1 MKKTILSILFSIC
14 APALW
19 AGDLS
24 NKLEAAI
31 FAGGL
36 KVNNGDNHGIYGA
49 NIGVGVHKKATVY
62 GEFSHAPLNAG
73 YDLVDFHGGVKYS
86 LMERD
91 KWEPYVLVG
100 AGAARSAGNTDFG
113 LHIGGGT
120 RYYFRSNWGF
130 QPEIRW
136 TRYFHDFS
144 DTNAV
149 RYTGGIFFQ
158 WGRR

>member
-1 MKKTILSILFSIC
+1 MKKIILSIVLSLC

-24 NKLEAAI
+24 GKAEGSV

-36 KVNNGDNHGIYGA
+36 KVNNGGNHGIYGGS
-49 NIGVGVHKKATVY
+49 IGFGISRKATIY
-62 GEFSHAPLNAG
+62 GEFSHSPLNAG
-73 YDLVDFHGGVKYS
+73 ADLVDFHGGVKYS
-86 LMERD
+86 LTSRD

-100 AGAARSAGNTDFG
+100 AGVNRVAGNSDFG
-113 LHIGGGT
+113 LHVGGGT
-120 RYYFRSNWGF
+120 RYYVGSNWGV

-136 TRYFHDFS
+136 TRYFNDFS
-144 DTNAV
+144 DTNTI

-158 WGRR
+158 WGR